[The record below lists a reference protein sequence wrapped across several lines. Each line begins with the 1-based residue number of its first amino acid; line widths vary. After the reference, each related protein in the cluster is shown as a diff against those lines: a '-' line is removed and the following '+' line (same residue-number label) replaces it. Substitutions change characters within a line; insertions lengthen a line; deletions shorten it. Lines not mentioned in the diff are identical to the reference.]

1 MKRLMRNIGL
11 KLIGLVLCSLS
22 MAQETSK
29 PMAAPAAIES
39 DSLIFVRYVEAMSI
53 ASSRSMSETLVQ
65 TARFFLGTP
74 YVGATLEQE
83 PEQLVVNL
91 RAFDC
96 TTFVENVLAL
106 SRVVRSGQPSFSNFR
121 KELARLRYRTEQITD
136 YTDRLHYTADWMYEN
151 CRRGVV
157 VDCTQQAG
165 GIPLPLKLN
174 FMSTHVSAYKQ
185 LVNHPERLAR
195 IRQIESRINQR
206 SYYYLPQDSIESNAS
221 AFHNGDVVCFVTS
234 IEGLDI
240 AHLGIVC
247 WQGEKLTFI
256 HASSSGKQVI
266 LNEDSLSDY
275 VRQIK
280 KDIGIMLWRPLP

>member
-1 MKRLMRNIGL
+1 MTSLIRKIGL
-11 KLIGLVLCSLS
+11 QLMGFVLCSLS
-22 MAQETSK
+22 MAQEQVAGDSSVTLD
-29 PMAAPAAIES
+29 A
-39 DSLIFVRYVEAMSI
+39 DSLVFVRYVASMPT
-53 ASSRSMSETLVQ
+53 ASSQSMAETVVQ

-106 SRVVRSGQPSFSNFR
+106 SRVVRTGQPSFANYR
-121 KELARLRYRTEQITD
+121 KELARLRYRTDQITD
-136 YTDRLHYTADWMYEN
+136 YTDRLHYTTDWMYEN
-151 CRRGVV
+151 ARRGVV

-185 LVNHPERLAR
+185 LVNHPEWVVR
-195 IRQIESRINQR
+195 IQQIESSINQR

-221 AFHNGDVVCFVTS
+221 AFHNGDIVCFVTS

-256 HASSSGKQVI
+256 HASSSGKQVMFHA
-266 LNEDSLSDY
+266 DSLSDY

-280 KDIGIMLWRPLP
+280 KDIGVMLWRPLP